1 MIKSYDNTVPYLI
14 SYHSLKAKYY
24 KNSIM
29 YALYFTS
36 WLSGSLAIIVS
47 TREGKN
53 SNSKHCI
60 IAVEMQIALEH
71 AQAKKKE
78 KKRSS
83 KQDKRGHNPTDIL
96 RNIKIQVEL

>member
-29 YALYFTS
+29 YALNFTS

-78 KKRSS
+78 KKGQAN
-83 KQDKRGHNPTDIL
+83 KTKGDIIPL
-96 RNIKIQVEL
+96 IF